1 MEASRVS
8 EVVDSLHDLIERR
21 QVGADVAIVSLVSTA
36 GEVALSLIV
45 AKPELKQAYLKVF
58 NSAVE
63 QVRKQLRQELK
74 ERKVYSLTY
83 STVKGMCGFYG
94 RYHS

>member
-1 MEASRVS
+1 MPAMEASRVS

-36 GEVALSLIV
+36 GEVVLSMIV
-45 AKPELKQAYLKVF
+45 AQPELKEAYLKVF

-74 ERKVYSLTY
+74 ARKI
-83 STVKGMCGFYG
+83 
-94 RYHS
+94 

>member
-8 EVVDSLHDLIERR
+8 EVVDILHDLIERK

-36 GEVALSLIV
+36 GEVALSMIV
-45 AKPELKQAYLKVF
+45 AQPELKEAYLKVF

-74 ERKVYSLTY
+74 VRKV
-83 STVKGMCGFYG
+83 
-94 RYHS
+94 